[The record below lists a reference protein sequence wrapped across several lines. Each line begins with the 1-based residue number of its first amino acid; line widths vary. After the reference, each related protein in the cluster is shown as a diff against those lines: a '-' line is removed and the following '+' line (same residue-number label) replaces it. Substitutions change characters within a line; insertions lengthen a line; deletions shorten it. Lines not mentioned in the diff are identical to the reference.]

1 MLGAIA
7 AAISAVPGE
16 VHWGAAAE
24 RAELFASGIR
34 TTVLISAGALV
45 LGLVVGTLA
54 GVARVS
60 SSPALDQAA
69 FTYVELVR
77 GTPFLVQLYVLY
89 FCVARAVRLNEL
101 LGETEP
107 LVVGIAG
114 LALFSGAYIAEIV
127 RAGVESIDRG
137 QWEAARSLGLSHVQT
152 LRHVILPQSVRRMV
166 PPLTGE
172 AVALVK
178 ESSILSA
185 ISVGEATYHAKNLG
199 AATWDYFA
207 AYLPLALLYLCIT
220 LPLSWLTRRLE
231 RRLAPPAPL
240 QVANL

>member
-1 MLGAIA
+1 
-7 AAISAVPGE
+7 
-16 VHWGAAAE
+16 
-24 RAELFASGIR
+24 
-34 TTVLISAGALV
+34 
-45 LGLVVGTLA
+45 
-54 GVARVS
+54 
-60 SSPALDQAA
+60 
-69 FTYVELVR
+69 
-77 GTPFLVQLYVLY
+77 
-89 FCVARAVRLNEL
+89 
-101 LGETEP
+101 
-107 LVVGIAG
+107 
-114 LALFSGAYIAEIV
+114 
-127 RAGVESIDRG
+127 
-137 QWEAARSLGLSHVQT
+137 
-152 LRHVILPQSVRRMV
+152 MV